1 MSGNP
6 KNKFYRAS
14 RGISGACSAWTVKA
28 VSQRA
33 GYSASAQSSTLGAG
47 ALTWPG
53 AVYASPEWVCIS
65 RHDLRRPEKPWAPLR
80 AIHLFIH
87 SLIHSSKVFTKHL
100 TCPRHRQS
108 SGLGSVKLCELI
120 SFCEVLSRTQPL
132 KGGLLHLA
140 LEITVW
146 LSRQS
151 GLLTIN
157 NDYYSLRGSKFS
169 FIPEWSWDLSWNIW
183 IMGEIPSLLRTIV
196 AKFEQD
202 WRVNNEQERW
212 QR

>member
-1 MSGNP
+1 MLHRGWVLCLCIV
-6 KNKFYRAS
+6 FYHL
-14 RGISGACSAWTVKA
+14 
-28 VSQRA
+28 
-33 GYSASAQSSTLGAG
+33 SSM
-47 ALTWPG
+47 LTWPG
-53 AVYASPEWVCIS
+53 AVYASPKWVCIS
-65 RHDLRRPEKPWAPLR
+65 RHDLRRPEKPLAPFS

-87 SLIHSSKVFTKHL
+87 SLVHPSKVFTKHL
-100 TCPRHRQS
+100 TCTGHRLS
-108 SGLGSVKLCELI
+108 SGLGSVKLSELI

-169 FIPEWSWDLSWNIW
+169 FIPEWSWDLGWNIW
-183 IMGEIPSLLRTIV
+183 IVEEIPSLLRTIM
-196 AKFEQD
+196 AFLARLEGK
-202 WRVNNEQERW
+202 
-212 QR
+212 